1 MRICIGLRITQF
13 EPLEGLNPTV
23 DPIGQAT
30 PPAWQDL
37 LRKAEFLVF
46 QGAFRLETQDRIG
59 CSTAG

>member
-1 MRICIGLRITQF
+1 MRICIVLRITQL
-13 EPLEGLNPTV
+13 EASEGLDRAV
-23 DPIGQAT
+23 GPIGQAT